1 MTPAGPPDLPP
12 GARRTAASA
21 GHAPVTLADIRAAQE
36 RIRSGIY
43 RSPCPQS
50 VPLSDLTG
58 CRVFCKLDL
67 LQRTGSFKERGARN
81 ALLLLD
87 DAQRARGVVAASA
100 GNHALGLAYHGRL
113 LGIPVT
119 VVMPRFAP
127 LVKLATCRRL
137 GARVILEGDSFED
150 ARRLAVEMA
159 DRDGL
164 NLVHGFDD
172 ARVIAGQG
180 TMALEVLEDVP
191 DADAIVVPTGGA
203 GLLAGVATAAKSL
216 RPGIRI
222 VAVEPTAAGSLSASL
237 AAGRP
242 VQVPTR
248 PTLAD
253 GLAVGR
259 VGALPFAIAAPL
271 VDRVVT
277 VDEEAISLAVLRLLE
292 LEKTVVEG
300 AGAAALA
307 AILGDAGAELAGR
320 TVVLLLCG
328 GNIDLTILDRVIK
341 HGLAADGRLWRFT
354 TQVTDRPGGMA
365 KLTAAIAAAGA
376 SVQEIVHD
384 RAFSGPDVFVTSVEV
399 TVETSDRDH
408 VVALYD
414 RLRAEGFSV
423 VPSTAPGVL
432 PPPRPPAAGRSA
444 GKP

>member
-1 MTPAGPPDLPP
+1 MTNIHKAL
-12 GARRTAASA
+12 TAAA
-21 GHAPVTLADIRAAQE
+21 HPEGGTVTLADIRAAHD

-50 VPLSDLTG
+50 IPLSDLTG
-58 CRVFCKLDL
+58 CRIWCKLDL

-87 DAQRARGVVAASA
+87 TAQRAHGVVAASA
-100 GNHALGLAYHGRL
+100 GNHALGLAYHGKL

-127 LVKLATCRRL
+127 LVKVATCRRL
-137 GARVILEGDSFED
+137 GARVILEGDTFED
-150 ARRLAVEMA
+150 ARRLAGEMA
-159 DRDGL
+159 RREGL

-180 TMALEVLEDVP
+180 TMALEILEDVP
-191 DADAIVVPTGGA
+191 DADAIIVPTGGA
-203 GLLAGVATAAKSL
+203 GLLAGVATVAKSL
-216 RPGIRI
+216 RPDMLVI
-222 VAVEPTAAGSLSASL
+222 AVQPTAAGSLSASL
-237 AAGRP
+237 AAGKP

-253 GLAVGR
+253 GLAVGQ
-259 VGALPFAIAAPL
+259 VGTLPFSIAAPL

-277 VDEEAISLAVLRLLE
+277 VGEESISLAVLRLLE

-300 AGAAALA
+300 AGATPLA
-307 AILGDAGAELAGR
+307 AIMGDLGAELAGR
-320 TVVLLLCG
+320 KVVLLLCG
-328 GNIDLTILDRVIK
+328 GNIDLTILDRVIR
-341 HGLAADGRLWRFT
+341 HGLMADGRLWRFT
-354 TQVTDRPGGMA
+354 TQVTDRPGGIA

-399 TVETSDRDH
+399 TVETSDRNH
-408 VVALYD
+408 VVAIYEQ
-414 RLRAEGFSV
+414 LRAAGFSI
-423 VPSTAPGVL
+423 VPSTAPGVHA
-432 PPPRPPAAGRSA
+432 R
-444 GKP
+444 